1 MWMRNTLIP
10 LDIIWLTTGYKI
22 TDIIQAIPCNEEIC
36 PVYKPENDNLWAIEI
51 NS

>member
-10 LDIIWLTTGYKI
+10 LDIIWITTGYKI
-22 TDIIQAIPCNEEIC
+22 IDIIQATPCKEENC
-36 PVYKPENDNLWAIEI
+36 PTYKPGIDNLWAIEI